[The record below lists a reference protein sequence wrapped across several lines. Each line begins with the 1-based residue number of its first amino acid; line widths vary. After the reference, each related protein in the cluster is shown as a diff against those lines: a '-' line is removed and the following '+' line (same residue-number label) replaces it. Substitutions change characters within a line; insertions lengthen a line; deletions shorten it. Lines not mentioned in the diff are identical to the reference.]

1 MEAFARA
8 QTRLTERVVFG
19 SLGQSTKKLRLAE
32 RAVFGSLGQG
42 TKKLRLA
49 KRSFSGSFGQS
60 AKKHRI
66 PNQLDNPAL
75 ACYLVARLSF
85 RSENA

>member
-1 MEAFARA
+1 MDAFARA
-8 QTRLTERVVFG
+8 QTRLAERS
-19 SLGQSTKKLRLAE
+19 SLGSVGQRTNKLRLAK
-32 RAVFGSLGQG
+32 RAVFGSLGQSA
-42 TKKLRLA
+42 KKLRLA